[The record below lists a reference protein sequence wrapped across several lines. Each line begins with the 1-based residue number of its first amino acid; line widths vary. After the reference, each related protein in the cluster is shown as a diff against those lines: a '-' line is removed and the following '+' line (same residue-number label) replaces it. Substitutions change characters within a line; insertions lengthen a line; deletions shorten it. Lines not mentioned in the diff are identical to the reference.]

1 MFGFGNL
8 KTLAAA
14 AVLVMAAGVASAAT
28 CVVAKPAVTYTVTQ
42 GLPDALNKGSFCQA
56 GNDKNNLDTFVWTLG
71 DSTDTIGANF
81 TISLSGQNWS
91 ILNPLGY
98 RGSSVLLTF
107 NHSKTFAGFLLDLTK
122 PLTGIWNTTGSVDD
136 LSHASVW
143 YRGSPPAPIPLPA
156 AGFLL
161 LGALG
166 GLAALRRRRRAA

>member
-1 MFGFGNL
+1 MFGFGNF

-14 AVLVMAAGVASAAT
+14 AVLVMAAGGASAAT
-28 CVVAKPAVTYTVTQ
+28 CVVSKVSYTVTQ
-42 GLPDALNKGSFCQA
+42 GLPDAITSVPYCQA
-56 GNDKNNLDTFVWTLG
+56 GNDKNTLDTLGWTLG
-71 DSTDTIGANF
+71 DATDTIGSNF

-98 RGSSVLLTF
+98 TSVLLTF
-107 NHSKTFAGFLLDLTK
+107 KQSNSFAGFLLDLTK
-122 PLTGIWNTTGSVDD
+122 PLTGIWNTKGPGNSVDD

-143 YRGSPPAPIPLPA
+143 YSGAPAAIPVPA
-156 AGFLL
+156 AGLML